1 MRTVQLLSVAA
12 CLLLGQAHAEQVMV
26 AVAANFSAASEVLEA
41 EFEAASG
48 HSVETALG
56 SSGRFFA
63 QITNGA
69 PFQVFLSADQDKPAA
84 LEEAGF
90 AVPGSRFTY
99 AIGSLVLWSADSN
112 YIGSDGQVLAEGQFE
127 RLAIANP
134 RLAPYGIAAVQVLD
148 RLNIDAA
155 TRSKIILGENIAQ
168 TYQFVSTGNA
178 ELGFVALSQVVAAG
192 RIATGSGWIVPTQ
205 LHEPI
210 RQDAVLLEKGAASV
224 AAQDFLEFLRS
235 SRGQEIIASFGYRT
249 EED

>member
-1 MRTVQLLSVAA
+1 LI
-12 CLLLGQAHAEQVMV
+12 GQTHAEQVMV
-26 AVAANFSAASEVLEA
+26 AVAANFSGASEVLEA

-84 LEEAGF
+84 LEEAGL
-90 AVPGSRFTY
+90 AVAGSRFTY
-99 AIGSLVLWSADSN
+99 AIGGLVLWSAEPN
-112 YIGSDGQVLAEGQFE
+112 YIGTDGLVLAQGQFE

-134 RLAPYGIAAVQVLD
+134 RLAPYGMAAMQVLD
-148 RLNIDAA
+148 RLDIDAA
-155 TRSKIILGENIAQ
+155 TRGKIIRGENIAQ

-178 ELGFVALSQVVAAG
+178 ELGFVALSQVVTAG
-192 RIATGSGWIVPTQ
+192 RIATGSGWIVPTE

-210 RQDAVLLEKGAASV
+210 RQDAVLLEKSAASV

-235 SRGQEIIASFGYRT
+235 SRGREIIASFGYRT
-249 EED
+249 EVD

>member
-1 MRTVQLLSVAA
+1 MRTPQLLSAA
-12 CLLLGQAHAEQVMV
+12 VCLLIGQAHAEQVMV
-26 AVAANFSAASEVLEA
+26 AVAANFSGASEVLEA

-84 LEEAGF
+84 LEEAGL
-90 AVPGSRFTY
+90 AVAGSRFTY
-99 AIGSLVLWSADSN
+99 AIGSLVLWSAQPN
-112 YIGSDGQVLAEGQFE
+112 YIGTDGLVLAQGQFE

-134 RLAPYGIAAVQVLD
+134 RLAPYGMAAMQVLD
-148 RLNIDAA
+148 RLDIDAA
-155 TRSKIILGENIAQ
+155 TRRKIIRGENIAQ

-178 ELGFVALSQVVAAG
+178 ELGFVALSQIVAAG
-192 RIATGSGWIVPTQ
+192 RIPTGSGWIVPTE
-205 LHEPI
+205 LYEPI

-224 AAQDFLEFLRS
+224 AAQDFFEFLRS
-235 SRGQEIIASFGYRT
+235 SRGREIIASFGYRN
-249 EED
+249 EVD